1 MERLEDAYEALNVVS
16 PVFEG
21 ARFAGTSL
29 RNICDERGQLMF
41 RARQLREQEGEVD
54 DALAAL
60 RDLTRDG
67 GDVRES
73 QNVLDVR
80 TLDLVRAVVQHRQVV
95 DEIEKLVGYLN
106 DDIARLRAESDGLM
120 RNVSEFEELVRGG
133 K

>member
-1 MERLEDAYEALNVVS
+1 
-16 PVFEG
+16 
-21 ARFAGTSL
+21 
-29 RNICDERGQLMF
+29 MF